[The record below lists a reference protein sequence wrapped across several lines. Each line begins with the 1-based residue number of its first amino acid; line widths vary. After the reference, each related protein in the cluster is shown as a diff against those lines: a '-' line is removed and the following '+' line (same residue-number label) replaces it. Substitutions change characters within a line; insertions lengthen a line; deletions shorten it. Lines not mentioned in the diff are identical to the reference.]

1 MRLATIRRADGST
14 RAARCDGDVCVEL
27 PYGDVGELLAAS
39 PDWQTAV
46 LNASG
51 PTYALGQVRLAP
63 VVRSPSKVVCVG
75 LNYRTHLREL
85 GREEPAAPTLF
96 AKFANA
102 LIGPEDPIAL
112 PPESEQ
118 VDWEAELACI
128 IGQRVRRADRQQAA
142 QAIAG
147 YTVANDVSMRDWQ
160 WRTPQ
165 WLAGKT
171 FEASTPI
178 GPHLVTA
185 DEIGGQPGRP
195 DLMLSCEVDGQ
206 TVQEANTGDLLF
218 SPADVVAYVS
228 VIMTLE
234 PGDLILTGTP
244 GGIGAGRDPQ
254 VFLRPGSVVRTRIG
268 SIGELVNECV
278 REPAP

>member
-1 MRLATIRRADGST
+1 MRLATIRRPDGTT

-27 PYGDVGELLAAS
+27 PHADVGALLAAGT
-39 PDWQTAV
+39 DWRRAAA
-46 LNASG
+46 NASG
-51 PTYALGQVRLAP
+51 RTYTLSEIRLAP
-63 VVRSPSKVVCVG
+63 VVMSPSKVVCVG

-102 LIGPEDPIAL
+102 LIGPTDPIMI

-118 VDWEAELACI
+118 VDWEAELACV
-128 IGQRVRRADRQQAA
+128 IGQRIRRADRQQAA
-142 QAIAG
+142 EAIAG

-171 FEASTPI
+171 FDASTPV
-178 GPHLVTA
+178 GPQLVTPE
-185 DEIGGQPGRP
+185 EIGGEPGRP
-195 DLMLSCEVDGQ
+195 DLMLTCEVDGQ
-206 TVQEANTGDLLF
+206 VVQEASTGDLLF
-218 SPADVVAYVS
+218 SPADVVAYIS
-228 VIMTLE
+228 VIMTLQ
-234 PGDLILTGTP
+234 PGDLVLTGTP
-244 GGIGAGRDPQ
+244 GGVGAGRDPQ
-254 VFLRPGSVVRTRIG
+254 VFLRPGAVVRTQVG

-278 REPAP
+278 TEPAP